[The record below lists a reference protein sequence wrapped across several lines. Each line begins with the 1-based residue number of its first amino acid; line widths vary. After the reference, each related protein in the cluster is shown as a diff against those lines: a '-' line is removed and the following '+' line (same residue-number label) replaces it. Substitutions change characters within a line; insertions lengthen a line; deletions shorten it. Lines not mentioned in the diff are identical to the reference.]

1 MDKTKMAVA
10 VFDQNASA
18 YQDKF
23 MDVHQYKV
31 SLDIFCRIVEKK
43 NAGVL
48 ELACGPGNITRYLL
62 EQRPDFKILGTDLSP
77 NMLELARQQNPGS
90 IFQLMD
96 CRDIDT
102 LNATFDAIMCS
113 FALPYLSKEE
123 AIKLIADAAMLLTEK
138 GALYLSTMEDDYSKS
153 GLETSSSGNQL
164 YMHYHEAG
172 YLVDALEKNGF
183 RVIDL
188 KRQHFISGEVKM
200 TDLII
205 VARLP

>member
-31 SLDIFCRIVEKK
+31 SLDIFCRCVERKD
-43 NAGVL
+43 ATVL
-48 ELACGPGNITRYLL
+48 EVACGPGNITRYLL
-62 EQRPDFKILGTDLSP
+62 EQRPDFKILGTDLST
-77 NMLELARQQNPGS
+77 NMLELARQQNPGAV
-90 IFQLMD
+90 FQLMD
-96 CRDIDT
+96 CRDIDK
-102 LNATFDAIMCS
+102 LDGKYDAVMCS

-123 AIKLIADAAMLLTEK
+123 AVKLIAHAAILLNDK
-138 GALYLSTMEDDYSKS
+138 GVLYLSTMEDDYSKS

-172 YLVDALEKNGF
+172 YLVDTLKEHGF